1 MFKERSSEPEIM
13 DDLSIS
19 GEVINKTL
27 REISAINGLLGGNS
41 ISLQSFKSIV
51 KGRKKVRVADLG
63 CGSGDILMLMADYC
77 RKNDIDASFV
87 GIDANPFIVQYAQ
100 KQAAEYPE
108 ISFQCLNILEDEF
121 KQERYDII
129 HCCLF
134 IHHFTQKQLTPLF
147 LQFKQQAEHI
157 IINDLHRHYLAYWSI
172 KALTGIFSKSYMVKN
187 DAAVSVKRGFSK
199 ADLKSLMKEAG
210 VEIYHLK
217 WKWAFR
223 WQLSF

>member
-1 MFKERSSEPEIM
+1 M

-27 REISAINGLLGGNS
+27 REISAINGLLGGNL
-41 ISLQSFKSIV
+41 ISLQSFKAIV
-51 KGRKKVRVADLG
+51 KGKQKVRVADLG
-63 CGSGDILMLMADYC
+63 CGSGDIMMLMADYC
-77 RKNDIDASFV
+77 RKNDIEASFV
-87 GIDANPFIVQYAQ
+87 GIDANPFIIKYAEEQ
-100 KQAAEYPE
+100 SAEYPE
-108 ISFQCLNILEDEF
+108 ISFQCVNILDEEF
-121 KQERYDII
+121 KRENYDII

-134 IHHFTQKQLTPLF
+134 IHHFTQEQLLPLF
-147 LQFKQQAEHI
+147 QQFKQQAEHV

-172 KALTGIFSKSYMVKN
+172 KVLTAIFSKSYMVKN

-199 ADLKSLMKEAG
+199 ADLESLMKEA
-210 VEIYHLK
+210 EIETYQLK